1 MDLTLLTEELKKPE
15 YSTLT
20 DAEAAEAVSA
30 KVVTVRK
37 PLPTKRL
44 RKKMIERG
52 LYAKL
57 VDASTDIDLPAP
69 KRQLAIT
76 VLALVDTDKSGLSSI
91 DIDREPVSSL
101 LDALV
106 AQGFCTTE
114 EASEVRGSAAQQV
127 SWASH
132 VGLGI
137 VGLGFVRLA
146 RKG

>member
-44 RKKMIERG
+44 RQKMIERG
-52 LYAKL
+52 LYAEL
-57 VDASTDIDLPAP
+57 VDASTDVDLAAP

-76 VLALVDTDKSGLSSI
+76 VLALVDTAKSGLVTI
-91 DIDREPVSSL
+91 DIDSDVVTGL
-101 LDALV
+101 LQALV
-106 AQGFCTTE
+106 EQGFCSEAEAAEVKASATQEVLWTT
-114 EASEVRGSAAQQV
+114 
-127 SWASH
+127 H
-132 VGLGI
+132 VGLGT
-137 VGLGFVRLA
+137 VGVGYVRLA